1 MYRLSGPARVPAD
14 TLKTMATTAP
24 PGSAAS
30 RGDGTDWLVPRA
42 PGPVSALV
50 RLPGSKSMTNR
61 ALILAALSRSAT
73 RIRRPLVARDTQLM
87 AAALRSLGARIDEAG
102 PDETGS
108 ETWLVTP
115 APGAGASRPGG
126 PAEPGRPV
134 EIDVG
139 NAGTALRF
147 LPAVA
152 ALSTGDVT
160 FRGDPRV
167 SKRPVGP
174 LLTALRQL
182 GARISDQGDGAVP
195 FVVHGTGSVPGGT
208 VTLDASSSSQLISG
222 LLLAAPRF
230 GDGAFIRHEGPSVPS
245 APHIEMSVRMLRAAG
260 CDVRTGAD
268 AQTGP
273 GPGMTRISGDAGLA
287 QKRQET
293 GADTVH
299 HAWRVFPGPISPGQ
313 LVIEPDLSN
322 AVPFLA
328 AALATGGEVTVADW
342 PRDSLQPAARIIDV
356 LTAMGARVSRT
367 ADGLRVSGSGRIS
380 GIGADLSAVGELTPV
395 LTVLAALADS
405 PSEFTGIGHLRTHES
420 DRLAALAG
428 EIGKLGGEVTE
439 LADGL
444 AIKPRP
450 LRADGVVFDSHDDH
464 RLVMAAAVLGLVTG
478 GLRVR
483 NAVTVGKTFPGFP
496 AYWARTLAPAG

>member
-1 MYRLSGPARVPAD
+1 
-14 TLKTMATTAP
+14 MAM
-24 PGSAAS
+24 PGTDNA
-30 RGDGTDWLVPRA
+30 DWLVPRA

-61 ALILAALSRSAT
+61 ALILAALAESAT
-73 RIRRPLVARDTQLM
+73 PIRRPLIARDTQLM
-87 AAALRSLGARIDEAG
+87 ATALRTLGTRIDEAG
-102 PDETGS
+102 DDG
-108 ETWLVTP
+108 WLITP
-115 APGAGASRPGG
+115 AQEAACAGHA
-126 PAEPGRPV
+126 

-139 NAGTALRF
+139 NAGTVLRF
-147 LPAVA
+147 LPALA
-152 ALSTGDVT
+152 ALSKADVT
-160 FRGDPRV
+160 FRGDRRV
-167 SKRPVGP
+167 SQRPVGP
-174 LLTALRQL
+174 LLAALRHL
-182 GARISDQGDGAVP
+182 GARITDQGDGAVP
-195 FVVHGTGSVPGGT
+195 FVVHGTGSVRGGT

-230 GDGAFIRHEGPSVPS
+230 GSGAFIRHEGPALPS

-260 CDVRTGAD
+260 CEVRAGAEALARPGED
-268 AQTGP
+268 APQASAAP
-273 GPGMTRISGDAGLA
+273 RPA
-287 QKRQET
+287 QKRQES

-299 HAWRVFPGPISPGQ
+299 HAWRVFPGPISPGEI
-313 LVIEPDLSN
+313 VIEPDLSN

-328 AALATGGEVTVADW
+328 AALATGGEVTIADW
-342 PRDSLQPAARIIDV
+342 PDDSLQPAARIIDV
-356 LTAMGARVSRT
+356 LTAMGARVMHT
-367 ADGLRVSGSGRIS
+367 PAGLRVSGSGQIS
-380 GIGADLSAVGELTPV
+380 GIGADLSAVGELAPV
-395 LTVLAALADS
+395 LTALAALADS
-405 PSEFTGIGHLRTHES
+405 PSEFTGIGHLRRHES

-450 LRADGVVFDSHDDH
+450 LHADGVVFDSHDDH